1 MSSVHDGRGRHGRRR
16 ARSDDAR
23 RNITKQHD
31 VEWSFRVVL
40 RQVGRTLAAQR
51 LMALLLVAAVAVIAG
66 ACVFLDVS
74 SRHEIMAEHDQE
86 VSDGL
91 NVYRAH
97 AAGDDGTG
105 RISAALCASLNTNP
119 SVNAAAGVFGSRAAT
134 IVKAPGMRFS
144 YVPVVGDITRILSV
158 GNVSD
163 YGEGVF
169 IERQMAAGIGISDGD
184 NVRIRMDDG
193 SVETATAHVVDAER
207 GFGDTPQLWSYT
219 SPQGSLT
226 DCYVEF
232 VPGAMADDEQAVG
245 WLSSALDD
253 GRSTVSVTPM
263 TRSDA
268 GGLLDRYMSRPTR
281 FLWTAGGVLSF
292 LLLFLPMVFRRHEFA
307 LYRSLGAGRNPTAL
321 IYIVANALLTAIGHG
336 TGLAWA
342 MLILAWTQ
350 RTIFEP
356 VESVMFAAASAL
368 TCVTLLTLGC
378 VVLSRGSMAA
388 YIHRQL

>member
-1 MSSVHDGRGRHGRRR
+1 MRR
-16 ARSDDAR
+16 
-23 RNITKQHD
+23 
-31 VEWSFRVVL
+31 
-40 RQVGRTLAAQR
+40 
-51 LMALLLVAAVAVIAG
+51 
-66 ACVFLDVS
+66 
-74 SRHEIMAEHDQE
+74 
-86 VSDGL
+86 
-91 NVYRAH
+91 
-97 AAGDDGTG
+97 
-105 RISAALCASLNTNP
+105 P
-119 SVNAAAGVFGSRAAT
+119 GVFGSRAAT
-134 IVKAPGMRFS
+134 IVKAPGQRFS
-144 YVPVVGDITRILSV
+144 YVPVVGNIIRILSV
-158 GNVSD
+158 DNAPD

-169 IERQMAAGIGISDGD
+169 IERQTAAGIGISDGD

-193 SVETATAHVVDAER
+193 AVETATAHVVEAER
-207 GFGDTPQLWSYT
+207 GFADTPQLWSYAA
-219 SPQGSLT
+219 PQGSLT

-232 VPGAMADDEQAVG
+232 VPGAMTDDEHAVG

-253 GRSTVSVTPM
+253 GRSTVSVTSM

-268 GGLLDRYMSRPTR
+268 GRLLDRYMSRPTR
-281 FLWTAGGVLSF
+281 FLWAASGVLSF

-321 IYIVANALLTAIGHG
+321 IYIVANMLLTAIGHG
-336 TGLAWA
+336 IGLAWA

-356 VESVMFAAASAL
+356 VESVMFAVASAL